1 MSHLDLLK
9 TVHLPVTADGTTLK
23 DSFGVV
29 IGSAKDI
36 ATAEAMAR
44 LLNLARPAAEAR
56 QREYDAAE
64 DRKAAMFARA
74 LAPDGT

>member
-9 TVHLPVTADGTTLK
+9 TVHLPVTADGKALK
-23 DSFGVV
+23 NSFGVA

-44 LLNLARPAAEAR
+44 LLNLSQPAAEAE
-56 QREYDAAE
+56 QRAYEEAE
-64 DRKAAMFARA
+64 GRKARMFARG
-74 LAPDGT
+74 LAPDAP